1 MKEDFDKSLQLVLV
15 HEGGFV
21 NHPRDPGGATM
32 KGVTL
37 ETFRRYFG
45 ADKTVNDLRNIT
57 QAQLAHVYRTGYWD
71 KCKCDQLPV
80 GIDYAVFDVAV
91 NSGPGRA
98 AKFLQ
103 AAVGVAQDGA
113 IGPGTLGKVETRDP
127 PSIIDS
133 ICNQRLAFL
142 QGLETFSTF
151 GVGWTKRVAGVRQQA
166 LDMARGAPD
175 SGSSAP
181 GTGSAVAAPSVNFD
195 IVRRGSEGEWVVK
208 LQKALGVGAD
218 GKFGAATEAAL
229 KAFQEAHG
237 LHADGIAGRNTYR
250 ALGLIE

>member
-1 MKEDFDKSLQLVLV
+1 MKDNFDKSLKLVLV

-21 NHPRDPGGATM
+21 DHPKDPGGATM
-32 KGVTL
+32 KGVTM

-57 QAQLAHVYRTGYWD
+57 REQLTHVYRTGYWD
-71 KCKCDQLPV
+71 KCRCDQLPSGV
-80 GIDYAVFDVAV
+80 DYAVFDVAV

-103 AAVGVAQDGA
+103 AAVGAAQDGA
-113 IGPGTLGKVETRDP
+113 IGPGTLSKVETQDP
-127 PSIIDS
+127 PSIISSLCDR
-133 ICNQRLAFL
+133 RLAFL
-142 QGLETFSTF
+142 KGLETFSTF
-151 GVGWTKRVAGVRQQA
+151 GTGWSRRVAEVRQKA
-166 LDMARGAPD
+166 LDMARGAPE
-175 SGSSAP
+175 STSPAPSA
-181 GTGSAVAAPSVNFD
+181 GSAEAAPSVDFE
-195 IVRRGSEGEWVVK
+195 IARRGSEGEWVVK